1 MTGNLGLYLS
11 LMLGKKLCG
20 KSKLVDIVEKKKINR
35 EILEEEIKRASTGS
49 VKQTKKNRAKRL
61 SARRTSAKEREK
73 TLFTQSNGK
82 CEKERAKV
90 ANIKKRKLKRW

>member
-49 VKQTKKNRAKRL
+49 VKQTKKKIVQNVC
-61 SARRTSAKEREK
+61 RREE
-73 TLFTQSNGK
+73 Q
-82 CEKERAKV
+82 V
-90 ANIKKRKLKRW
+90 LKRERNVIYTKQREM

>member
-73 TLFTQSNGK
+73 RYLHKATGNV
-82 CEKERAKV
+82 R
-90 ANIKKRKLKRW
+90 KREQR